1 MNKKVIG
8 ITGGIASGKSIISE
22 KLIEMNYKVIDADQ
36 IAFKVSENENIIE
49 LVQLRFGNDY
59 ILDGKFNRNKLAEL
73 IYNDDEAR
81 EKLNSIMHPEIR
93 KSIQAEIDSCSD
105 ELIFLDIPL
114 LYEAN
119 WQDLCSKVILVYVD
133 ENTQIT
139 RLMLRDKIDTEY
151 AKKKIKSQMPLKQK
165 VYLADFVIDN
175 NKDISET
182 YYQLYETI
190 KIIKNPNYHPEHNP
204 VMNKVLLM
212 LEDVDLSKIDLD
224 NEEELVE
231 PGMIFVGYQGIGKST
246 LSKES
251 HLYIDLESSNF
262 FVDGK
267 RDDNW
272 YKVYTNIANN
282 LAQQGY
288 IVFTSSH
295 EVLRNY
301 MREQNIEF
309 VTICPS
315 LELKDAWLNKLETRY
330 EKTKLD
336 KDYRAWQNGLQM
348 YEQNINSLLNEKL
361 CLSINDINYNLEEE
375 ISDFMYLKKR
385 GLLK

>member
-36 IAFKVSENENIIE
+36 IALKVSENENIIE
-49 LVQLRFGNDY
+49 LVQLMFGNDY

-165 VYLADFVIDN
+165 IYLADFVIDN
-175 NKDISET
+175 NKDIS
-182 YYQLYETI
+182 
-190 KIIKNPNYHPEHNP
+190 
-204 VMNKVLLM
+204 
-212 LEDVDLSKIDLD
+212 DSC
-224 NEEELVE
+224 
-231 PGMIFVGYQGIGKST
+231 
-246 LSKES
+246 
-251 HLYIDLESSNF
+251 
-262 FVDGK
+262 
-267 RDDNW
+267 
-272 YKVYTNIANN
+272 NIA
-282 LAQQGY
+282 
-288 IVFTSSH
+288 
-295 EVLRNY
+295 
-301 MREQNIEF
+301 
-309 VTICPS
+309 
-315 LELKDAWLNKLETRY
+315 
-330 EKTKLD
+330 
-336 KDYRAWQNGLQM
+336 
-348 YEQNINSLLNEKL
+348 
-361 CLSINDINYNLEEE
+361 
-375 ISDFMYLKKR
+375 
-385 GLLK
+385 